1 MNKNKTKDLKVNIKF
16 DITMLDLM
24 LKFSI
29 SKNIVILRKHL
40 TALYKLI
47 DMINE
52 DRYKGDAN
60 LLSRLL
66 FLKFILHAK
75 LIEKYD
81 NLQIVLDYAKSKLDN
96 KYLELVEET
105 VLPDMID
112 DLSTADVNYIIQKV
126 NNNTKYAYL
135 YKYVDSLG
143 NLHDMLTDDAYNN
156 IEDINARA
164 SNVMSM
170 MNNDIRKVKAESLME
185 QDFDLLSDDVMDNLS
200 AIIEAYKQPESIL
213 KTGYARLNELME
225 GGFHK
230 GRIYCYMGSTGGFK
244 SGLLINL
251 LRGIKVNNDD
261 YKTKDPEKKPMILY
275 ITQENSVR
283 ESVARLFATASPE
296 HIKNFT
302 PEEAAE
308 MLKGAGVPLGKN
320 NEGVN
325 IRMRFIPGGTV
336 NTEIF
341 YDIISELDEEGY
353 EVICLL
359 HDYIKTMKP
368 VDKNA
373 DLRIAMSN
381 VVREMKYVGVN
392 YDIPVITV
400 AQLNRDAAK
409 TIDSAAGSS
418 KADVTRML
426 GRSNVGESWSMVEEM
441 DFAAIINI
449 EFHELHDLFYLVF
462 KCIKIRYANPPITY
476 FAQPFERDNT
486 FKIVEDIELD
496 KPVSVLTMTGN
507 YSDID
512 SVAIGGKSKSITER
526 KELSKQ
532 LEITKETDTS
542 FADFITL

>member
-275 ITQENSVR
+275 I
-283 ESVARLFATASPE
+283 
-296 HIKNFT
+296 
-302 PEEAAE
+302 
-308 MLKGAGVPLGKN
+308 
-320 NEGVN
+320 
-325 IRMRFIPGGTV
+325 
-336 NTEIF
+336 
-341 YDIISELDEEGY
+341 
-353 EVICLL
+353 
-359 HDYIKTMKP
+359 
-368 VDKNA
+368 
-373 DLRIAMSN
+373 
-381 VVREMKYVGVN
+381 
-392 YDIPVITV
+392 
-400 AQLNRDAAK
+400 
-409 TIDSAAGSS
+409 
-418 KADVTRML
+418 
-426 GRSNVGESWSMVEEM
+426 
-441 DFAAIINI
+441 
-449 EFHELHDLFYLVF
+449 
-462 KCIKIRYANPPITY
+462 
-476 FAQPFERDNT
+476 
-486 FKIVEDIELD
+486 
-496 KPVSVLTMTGN
+496 
-507 YSDID
+507 
-512 SVAIGGKSKSITER
+512 
-526 KELSKQ
+526 
-532 LEITKETDTS
+532 
-542 FADFITL
+542 